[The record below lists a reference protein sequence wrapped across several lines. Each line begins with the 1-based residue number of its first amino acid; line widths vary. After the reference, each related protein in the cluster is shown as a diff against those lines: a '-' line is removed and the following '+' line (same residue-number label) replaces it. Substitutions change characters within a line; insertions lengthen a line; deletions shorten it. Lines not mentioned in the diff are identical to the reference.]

1 VQNKAL
7 EAIAA
12 GVPVVATTTVV
23 DGLPT
28 AVRPA
33 CTAADTPE
41 AFARAVQSLL
51 ELTPDARRQRAALAA
66 IENLR
71 WDARLAPLE
80 DLLTAAVAAGK

>member
-1 VQNKAL
+1 
-7 EAIAA
+7 
-12 GVPVVATTTVV
+12 
-23 DGLPT
+23 
-28 AVRPA
+28 
-33 CTAADTPE
+33 
-41 AFARAVQSLL
+41 VQSLL